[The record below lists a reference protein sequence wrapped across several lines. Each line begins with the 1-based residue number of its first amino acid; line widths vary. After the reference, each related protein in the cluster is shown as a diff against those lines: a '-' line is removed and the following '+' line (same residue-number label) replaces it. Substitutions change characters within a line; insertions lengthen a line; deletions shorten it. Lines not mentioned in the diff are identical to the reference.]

1 MTYKGFLNWCN
12 DRVCDGCWG
21 LREAKDCIRIAKA
34 IHSQPFWRRKKF
46 WNEINKDN
54 QIERIYINPTN
65 QRIQQILGKE
75 V

>member
-1 MTYKGFLNWCN
+1 MTYKEFLKWCN
-12 DRVCDGCWG
+12 DRACDGYWG
-21 LREAKDCIRIAKA
+21 FTVAIDCASICDA
-34 IHSQPFWRRKKF
+34 IYAQPFWKRKKF